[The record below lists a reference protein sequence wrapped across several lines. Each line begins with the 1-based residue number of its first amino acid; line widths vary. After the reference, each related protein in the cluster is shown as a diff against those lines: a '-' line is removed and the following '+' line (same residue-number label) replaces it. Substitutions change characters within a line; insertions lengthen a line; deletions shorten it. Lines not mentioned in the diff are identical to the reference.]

1 MEELR
6 VKKECNE
13 EKEKST
19 QKFSCR
25 IQHRLVNIYALLP
38 ACLLRSL
45 NSIVDQYISQSCS
58 C

>member
-13 EKEKST
+13 EKEKNT

-38 ACLLRSL
+38 
-45 NSIVDQYISQSCS
+45 D
-58 C
+58 